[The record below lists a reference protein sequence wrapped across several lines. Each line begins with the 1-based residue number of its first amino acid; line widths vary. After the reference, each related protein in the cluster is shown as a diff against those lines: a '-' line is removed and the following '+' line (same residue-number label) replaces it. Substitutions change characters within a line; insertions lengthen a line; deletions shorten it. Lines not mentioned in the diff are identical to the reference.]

1 MHTIKRPS
9 ILIPVILAAFI
20 LVVPLGAL
28 VHAAAATVETVA
40 VSISSPEG
48 KPPARI
54 AKRMEASVATV
65 GNHVFT
71 GRSIAEITAG
81 KSDYERIVSD
91 VIGRVL
97 VGYSVEAV
105 QITPGRSTQIA
116 VTISPWGDVVRDVR
130 LEVDFGSLSPEVADL
145 ITKDMG
151 DLEDMLAGVLVG
163 LPIDSLDWAGGVSK
177 TVIRELLTAQLPEF
191 RSNFDIL
198 SGTHT
203 IVKLSL
209 APQGPVVQDTR
220 VSLRSR
226 TIPNV
231 LLWKAKPAVE
241 KAAKMMNG
249 LPVAFVERHQD
260 YFNNRLAEVVKDHPV
275 AKEYGLTLLPEVI
288 AGQQTQIQLKAE
300 TTKYRLTLEGYVD
313 MGREE
318 DNTAIK
324 LHAGKFINSADEL
337 FTEVEFIP
345 SSVSWKFYPGW
356 SHKLGTTTYAGVK
369 YDISDKDNILWL
381 NQNFGSDWSLRLEH
395 ASSTEGDEIGL
406 RYKIHDFLS
415 AEYVVG
421 EHENWLRLIGHL

>member
-1 MHTIKRPS
+1 MHIRRQFM
-9 ILIPVILAAFI
+9 LMPVLVLVAFV
-20 LVVPLGAL
+20 LLPLGSF
-28 VHAAAATVETVA
+28 VYAAADTVETVT
-40 VSISSPEG
+40 VSITSPEG
-48 KPPARI
+48 KPPARV

-71 GRSIAEITAG
+71 GRGVAEINSG
-81 KSDYERIVSD
+81 KDAYERIVSD

-97 VGYSVEAV
+97 VGYSVEEV
-105 QITPGRSTQIA
+105 HISPGRITQIS
-116 VTISPWGDVVRDVR
+116 VIITPWGDVVRDVH
-130 LEVDFGSLSPEVADL
+130 LEMDFGNLSPEVAGL

-151 DLEDMLAGVLVG
+151 DLEELLAGVLVG

-191 RSNFDIL
+191 RSNFDIV
-198 SGTHT
+198 SGTQT
-203 IVKLSL
+203 TVRLSL

-220 VSLRSR
+220 VTLRSR

-241 KAAKMMNG
+241 EAAKMMNG
-249 LPVAFVERHQD
+249 LPVAFVERHSA
-260 YFNNRLAEVVKDHPV
+260 YFNTHLAEVVKDHPI
-275 AKEYGLTLLPEVI
+275 AKEYGLTLTPEVI
-288 AGQQTQIQLKAE
+288 AGKQTQIQLKAE

-313 MGREE
+313 MGRED

-324 LHAGKFINSADEL
+324 LHAGKFINSADEV
-337 FTEVEFIP
+337 FTEVEFLP

-356 SHKLGTTTYAGVK
+356 SHRIGTTTYAGLK
-369 YDISDKDNILWL
+369 YDISDKDNILWI

>member
-1 MHTIKRPS
+1 MHIRRQFM
-9 ILIPVILAAFI
+9 LMPVLVLVAFV
-20 LVVPLGAL
+20 LLPLGSF
-28 VHAAAATVETVA
+28 VYAAADTVETVT
-40 VSISSPEG
+40 VSITSPEG
-48 KPPARI
+48 KPPARV

-71 GRSIAEITAG
+71 GRGVAEINSG
-81 KSDYERIVSD
+81 KDAYERIVSD

-97 VGYSVEAV
+97 VGYSVEEV
-105 QITPGRSTQIA
+105 HISPGRITQIS
-116 VTISPWGDVVRDVR
+116 VIITPWGDVVRDVH
-130 LEVDFGSLSPEVADL
+130 LEMDFGNLSPEVAGL

-151 DLEDMLAGVLVG
+151 DLEELLAGVLVG

-191 RSNFDIL
+191 RSNFDIV
-198 SGTHT
+198 SGTQT
-203 IVKLSL
+203 TVRLSL

-220 VSLRSR
+220 VTLRSR

-241 KAAKMMNG
+241 EAAKMMNG
-249 LPVAFVERHQD
+249 LPVAFVERHSA
-260 YFNNRLAEVVKDHPV
+260 YFNTHLAEVVKDHPI
-275 AKEYGLTLLPEVI
+275 AKEYGLTLTPEVI
-288 AGQQTQIQLKAE
+288 AGKQTQIQLKAE
-300 TTKYRLTLEGYVD
+300 TAKYRLTLEGYVD
-313 MGREE
+313 MGRED

-356 SHKLGTTTYAGVK
+356 SHRIGKTTYAGLK
-369 YDISDKDNILWL
+369 YDISDKDNILWI

>member
-1 MHTIKRPS
+1 MHIRRQFMLMP
-9 ILIPVILAAFI
+9 LLVLVAFV
-20 LVVPLGAL
+20 LHMPLGSFAY
-28 VHAAAATVETVA
+28 AAADTVEIVT
-40 VSISSPEG
+40 VSITSPEG

-71 GRSIAEITAG
+71 GRSVDEIAAG
-81 KSDYERIVSD
+81 KDAYERIVSD

-97 VGYSVEAV
+97 VGYSVEEV
-105 QITPGRSTQIA
+105 HISPGRTTQIA
-116 VTISPWGDVVRDVR
+116 VTITPWGDVVRDVH
-130 LEVDFGSLSPEVADL
+130 LEMDFGNLSPEVAGL

-151 DLEDMLAGVLVG
+151 DLEEMLAGVLVG

-191 RSNFDIL
+191 RSNFDIV
-198 SGTHT
+198 SGTQT
-203 IVKLSL
+203 TVKLSL

-220 VSLRSR
+220 VTLRSR

-241 KAAKMMNG
+241 EAAKMMNG
-249 LPVAFVERHQD
+249 LPVAFVERHSA
-260 YFNNRLAEVVKDHPV
+260 YFNTRLAEVVKDHPV
-275 AKEYGLTLLPEVI
+275 AKEYGLTLTPEVI
-288 AGQQTQIQLKAE
+288 AGKQTQIQLKAE

-313 MGREE
+313 MGRED

-324 LHAGKFINSADEL
+324 LHAGKFINSTDEL

-356 SHKLGTTTYAGVK
+356 SHRIGTTTYAGMK
-369 YDISDKDNILWL
+369 YDISDKDNILWI

>member
-1 MHTIKRPS
+1 MHIRRQFM
-9 ILIPVILAAFI
+9 LMPVLVLVAFV
-20 LVVPLGAL
+20 LNMPLGSFAY
-28 VHAAAATVETVA
+28 AAADTVETVT
-40 VSISSPEG
+40 VLITSPEG
-48 KPPARI
+48 KPPVRI

-71 GRSIAEITAG
+71 GRSVAEINAG
-81 KSDYERIVSD
+81 KNDYERIVSD

-97 VGYSVEAV
+97 VGYSVEEV
-105 QITPGRSTQIA
+105 HISPGRITQIA
-116 VTISPWGDVVRDVR
+116 VTITPWGDVVRDVH
-130 LEVDFGSLSPEVADL
+130 LEMDFGNLSPDVAGL

-151 DLEDMLAGVLVG
+151 DLEELLAGVLVG

-191 RSNFDIL
+191 RSNFDIV
-198 SGTHT
+198 SGTRT

-241 KAAKMMNG
+241 EAAKMMNG
-249 LPVAFVERHQD
+249 LPVAFVERHSA
-260 YFNNRLAEVVKDHPV
+260 YFNTRLAEVVRDHPV
-275 AKEYGLTLLPEVI
+275 AKEYGLTLTPEVI
-288 AGQQTQIQLKAE
+288 AGKQTQIQLKAE

-313 MGREE
+313 MGRED

-356 SHKLGTTTYAGVK
+356 SHKIGTTTYAGMK
-369 YDISDKDNILWL
+369 YDISDKDNILWI

-395 ASSTEGDEIGL
+395 ASSTDGDEIGL